1 MKTKQLLIAFILLMM
16 AGTGASVRAQVAINA
31 TNFPDDIFRQWVLDN
46 CDTDGDG
53 TLSTTEA
60 AKKLI
65 NVQGKGIANLKGI
78 EHFTAA
84 TLLNISN
91 NQLTTVDLSK
101 NTKLTRLDCNNNQ
114 LTKLNVAKNTALTKI
129 SCYGNK
135 IKGTNM
141 TSFVNS
147 LPTVSTGTLTLVTTN
162 PEANEGNTYTEAN
175 AIAASN
181 KGWAVQDAG
190 LNLLVVGINATIFP
204 DDIFRGFV
212 GRYDSNDDGILST
225 SEVEAVETINVS
237 SMGIADLTGI
247 KHFTNVKELYCD
259 HNQLTS
265 LSLSGLKNLEVLHCE
280 YNQLTAI
287 TIGLSGFAKLL
298 TELYCHNNQLTTL
311 NILAE
316 APTTGKLVVRNT
328 DGTEGNTVG
337 TDANIATWNEKN
349 WKVYSTDG
357 STLTELRPTEVIINR
372 YNFPDQKFR
381 NYVNKFDTNRDV
393 SLSDSELQAATDI
406 DVTNLGVTSLQGIEY
421 FTEATI
427 IRCAQNQLTEL
438 DLSQN
443 TKLKFLYAQQNQLT
457 ELNLSKNTKLQK
469 VICWNN
475 HIYSGM
481 GRLFANLPTVSNAAE
496 IVVYNN
502 ASGEGNRYPS
512 ASQVMTAVDRNW
524 HVFTRDNNGIYELEA
539 IPDVQLNAMNFPDE
553 NFRSYLSEEFDS
565 DGDGTL
571 SGDELRR
578 AQFVYCD
585 GREITSFKGVEFLTE
600 LVYLTCRHN
609 NLQELDVSK
618 NTKLRYLYCSS
629 NQLAQLDVTNNLEL
643 QELGCGYNSLS
654 TLDVSHNTALTYLDC
669 GFNKLTQLDV
679 TKNRNLQVLACEGN
693 YLSEL
698 NVKNNT
704 ELTEL
709 DCGENELTQLDVRT
723 ANRKLEKL
731 NCWLNQLTSLDV
743 SYNFYLKFLDCSYNG
758 LTSLSVSGTNV
769 EEIYCYENGLTS
781 LNVSGC
787 ASLSRLKCY
796 HNRIS
801 GGAMDRLV
809 ASLPT
814 AVNGYFNVKGYD
826 DSYDNSCTAAQAF
839 VARQKGWKVE
849 MTDDEYW
856 EYPYIGQLP
865 IAINETYFPDDAFR
879 NYVSNNC
886 DTDHDGQL
894 SEDEALNK
902 TVIDVSNRS
911 IADLTGIEYFYALQ
925 TLHCEKNQL
934 TSLDLYYNDY
944 VKEVHCNQNS
954 IAGDNMQAL
963 IDNLSYSSGEENA
976 KLIVRSLVKTG
987 VTEGNSKPTNTQLAA
1002 ANKKRWDVYSE
1013 DGGRYTVLAPTS
1025 IPINETTFPDAAFR
1039 TYVSENLD
1047 TNRDGSLSPAE
1058 QDAVTTI
1065 DVGEKGIESLEG
1077 VEYFTELQELFCQSN
1092 ALTAIDVTQFT
1103 KLTRLAC
1110 GQNQIARLDLSQN
1123 ILLENLH
1130 CASNQLTVLD
1140 LSHCPKLWRVYC
1152 RNNQLTALDV
1162 SMLPLLKEFTCDI
1175 NQLTALDVSKNT
1187 ALTKL
1192 SCYNNQLTAL
1202 DVSKNTALTLLSCS
1216 SNQLTALDV
1225 SKNTAL
1231 TELSCYNNQLTTLD
1245 VSKNIALT
1253 YLNCSYNQLT
1263 ALDVSKNTALKG
1275 LDCYK
1280 NQLTALDVSK
1290 NTALTYLNCEN
1301 NQLTTL
1307 DVSNNTALTGLY
1319 CYNNQLT
1326 ALDVSK
1332 NTALTA
1338 LSCSS
1343 NQLTTLDVSKN
1354 IALTYLS
1361 CYENRIRREGMD
1373 RLVNSLP
1380 ETNGLLYVVNKDSD
1394 SERNFMTTAQYN
1406 IVYDRGWAAAKY
1418 ENAGWYYYYGED
1430 GEPEDLD
1437 IVTGLGEAS
1446 PLNDNGEMINDQ
1458 AREWYSLDGRRV
1470 LTPQKG
1476 HIYIRGGKKVV
1487 Y

>member
-31 TNFPDDIFRQWVLDN
+31 TNFPDDIFRQWVIDN

-91 NQLTTVDLSK
+91 NQLTTVDLTK
-101 NTKLTRLDCNNNQ
+101 NTKLTRLDCYNNQ
-114 LTKLNVAKNTALTKI
+114 LTKLSVTKNTALTKI

-141 TSFVNS
+141 TNFINS

-259 HNQLTS
+259 HNQLAS
-265 LSLSGLKNLEVLHCE
+265 QLSLSGLKNLEVLHCE

-337 TDANIATWNEKN
+337 TDADIATWNEKN

-381 NYVNKFDTNRDV
+381 NYVNKFDTNRDG

-443 TKLKFLYAQQNQLT
+443 TKLKFLYAQQNQLE
-457 ELNLSKNTKLQK
+457 ELNLSHNTELQK
-469 VICWNN
+469 VTCWNN

-481 GRLFANLPTVSNAAE
+481 GRLFANLPTVSNAE

-512 ASQVMTAVDRNW
+512 ASQVMMAIGRNW

-600 LVYLTCRHN
+600 LVYLTCKHN

-629 NQLAQLDVTNNLEL
+629 NKLAQLDVTNNLEL

-654 TLDVSHNTALTYLDC
+654 TLDVSHNTALTSLDC

-679 TKNRNLQVLACEGN
+679 TKNRNLQVLDCEGN

-879 NYVSNNC
+879 GYVSSNC

-934 TSLDLYYNDY
+934 TSLDLYYNDDL
-944 VKEVHCNQNS
+944 KEVHCNQNS

-963 IDNLSYSSGEENA
+963 IDNLPYSSGEEKG

-987 VTEGNSKPTNTQLAA
+987 VTEGNSNPSNAQLAT
-1002 ANKKRWDVYSE
+1002 ANKKRWDVYRE
-1013 DGGRYTVLAPTS
+1013 QGGRYTVLAPTS
-1025 IPINETTFPDAAFR
+1025 IPINEDFFPDAAFR

-1047 TNRDGSLSPAE
+1047 TNHDGSLSPAE

-1065 DVGEKGIESLEG
+1065 NVGNKGIESLEG
-1077 VEYFTELQELFCQSN
+1077 VEYFTALQELFCHHN
-1092 ALTAIDVTQFT
+1092 A
-1103 KLTRLAC
+1103 
-1110 GQNQIARLDLSQN
+1110 
-1123 ILLENLH
+1123 
-1130 CASNQLTVLD
+1130 LTVLD
-1140 LSHCPKLWRVYC
+1140 VSE
-1152 RNNQLTALDV
+1152 NTALTTL
-1162 SMLPLLKEFTCDI
+1162 SCYFS
-1175 NQLTALDVSKNT
+1175 QLTALDVSKNT
-1187 ALTKL
+1187 ALTYLK
-1192 SCYNNQLTAL
+1192 
-1202 DVSKNTALTLLSCS
+1202 CS

-1231 TELSCYNNQLTTLD
+1231 TELR
-1245 VSKNIALT
+1245 
-1253 YLNCSYNQLT
+1253 CSSNQLT
-1263 ALDVSKNTALKG
+1263 ALDVSKNTALTDLYCYNNQLTALDVSENTALKALSCECNQLTALDMSKNTALKG

-1373 RLVNSLP
+1373 LLVNSLP
-1380 ETNGLLYVVNKDSD
+1380 ETNGVLYVVNKDSD
-1394 SERNFMTTAQYN
+1394 SERNFMTTAQAD
-1406 IVYDRGWAAAKY
+1406 IVYDRGWVAAKY
-1418 ENAGWYYYYGED
+1418 ENEDWYYYYGED

-1470 LTPQKG
+1470 MAPQKG

>member
-60 AKKLI
+60 SKKLI
-65 NVQGKGIANLKGI
+65 NVKGEGIANLKGI
-78 EHFTAA
+78 EYFTAA
-84 TLLNISN
+84 TVLNISD
-91 NQLTTVDLSK
+91 NQLTTVDLTK
-101 NTKLTRLDCNNNQ
+101 NTKLTRLLCYNNQ
-114 LTKLNVAKNTALTKI
+114 LTKLSVTKNTALTNI

-141 TSFVNS
+141 TNFINS

-190 LNLLVVGINATIFP
+190 LNLLVVGINATNFP

-357 STLTELRPTEVIINR
+357 STLTELRPTEVIINTT
-372 YNFPDQKFR
+372 NFPDTQFLL
-381 NYVNKFDTNRDV
+381 YVRRSLDTNSDG
-393 SLSDSELQAATDI
+393 SLSDSEIAAATNI
-406 DVTNLGVTSLQGIEY
+406 NVTNLGVTSLQGIEY

-427 IRCAQNQLTEL
+427 IRCGQNQLTEL

-443 TKLKFLYAQQNQLT
+443 TKLEILYAQQNQLT
-457 ELNLSKNTKLQK
+457 ELDLSKNTKLQK

-481 GRLFANLPTVSNAAE
+481 GRLFANLPTVSNAE

-524 HVFTRDNNGIYELEA
+524 HVFTRDNNGTYELEA

-571 SGDELRR
+571 SGDELRA
-578 AQFVYCD
+578 AQYVECN
-585 GREITSFKGVEFLTE
+585 GREITSLKGIEFLTE
-600 LVYLTCRHN
+600 MIYLICGNN
-609 NLQELDVSK
+609 NLQELDISK
-618 NTKLRYLYCSS
+618 NTKLKTLNCNR
-629 NQLAQLDVTNNLEL
+629 NQLTQLDVTNNLEL
-643 QELGCGYNSLS
+643 QKLYCNCNSLS
-654 TLDVSHNTALTYLDC
+654 ALDVSHNTALTYLDC
-669 GFNKLTQLDV
+669 GSNKLTQLDV
-679 TKNRNLQVLACEGN
+679 TKNRNLESLDCSDNQLT
-693 YLSEL
+693 EL
-698 NVKNNT
+698 VVKNNT
-704 ELTEL
+704 ELTKL
-709 DCGENELTQLDVRT
+709 YCGENELTQLDVRT

-731 NCWLNQLTSLDV
+731 SCWLNQLTSLDV
-743 SYNFYLKFLDCSYNG
+743 SYNFYLKILDCSYNN

-781 LNVSGC
+781 LNVSDC
-787 ASLSRLKCY
+787 ASLFYLECY

-849 MTDDEYW
+849 MTDDDFW
-856 EYPYIGQLP
+856 NHPYTGQLP
-865 IAINETYFPDDAFR
+865 IAINDTYFPDDSFR
-879 NYVSNNC
+879 GYVSSNC

-894 SEDEALNK
+894 SEVEALNK
-902 TVIDVSNRS
+902 TDIDVSNRS

-934 TSLDLYYNDY
+934 TSLNLYYNRLL
-944 VKEVHCNQNS
+944 KEVHCNQNS

-963 IDNLSYSSGEENA
+963 IDNLPYSSGEEKG

-987 VTEGNSKPTNTQLAA
+987 VTEGNSNPSNAQLAT
-1002 ANKKRWDVYSE
+1002 ANKKRWDVYRE
-1013 DGGRYTVLAPTS
+1013 QGGRYTVLAPTS
-1025 IPINETTFPDAAFR
+1025 IPINEDFFPDAAFR

-1047 TNRDGSLSPAE
+1047 TNHDGSLSPAE

-1077 VEYFTELQELFCQSN
+1077 VEYFTELQELFCNDN

-1130 CASNQLTVLD
+1130 CANNQLTVLD

-1152 RNNQLTALDV
+1152 KTNQLTALDV

-1202 DVSKNTALTLLSCS
+1202 DVSKNTALTS
-1216 SNQLTALDV
+1216 LD
-1225 SKNTAL
+1225 
-1231 TELSCYNNQLTTLD
+1231 
-1245 VSKNIALT
+1245 
-1253 YLNCSYNQLT
+1253 CSYNQLT
-1263 ALDVSKNTALKG
+1263 ALN
-1275 LDCYK
+1275 
-1280 NQLTALDVSK
+1280 VSK
-1290 NTALTYLNCEN
+1290 NTALTTLYCYN
-1301 NQLTTL
+1301 NQLTAF
-1307 DVSNNTALTGLY
+1307 DVSGCTALTGLS

-1332 NTALTA
+1332 NTALTK
-1338 LSCSS
+1338 LYCYL
-1343 NQLTTLDVSKN
+1343 NQLTALDVSKN
-1354 IALTYLS
+1354 TALTVLVCNQNQLTALDVSKNTALTYLD
-1361 CYENRIRREGMD
+1361 CYQNQLTALDVLNNTALTVLVCFDNRIRREGMD
-1373 RLVNSLP
+1373 LLVNSLP
-1380 ETNGLLYVVNKDSD
+1380 ETNGVLYVVNKDSD
-1394 SERNFMTTAQYN
+1394 SERNFMTTAQAN
-1406 IVYDRGWAAAKY
+1406 IVYGWGWAAAKY